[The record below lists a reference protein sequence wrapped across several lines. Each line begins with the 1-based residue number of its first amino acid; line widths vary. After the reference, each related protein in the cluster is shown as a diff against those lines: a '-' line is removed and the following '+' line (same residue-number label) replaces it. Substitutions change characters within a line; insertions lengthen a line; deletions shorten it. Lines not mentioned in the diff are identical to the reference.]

1 MVVNSFHY
9 DGKIITAEVSFK
21 TMYKDNNQLKE
32 ITIVCH
38 VKVPAMT
45 RYSIKHS
52 RDIVEIQSYQDFDK
66 CLSNNLSD
74 AELNSVFQQ
83 LNNHG
88 LDYLPKESIKVTE

>member
-1 MVVNSFHY
+1 MVVRSFHY
-9 DGKIITAEVSFK
+9 DGKIITAEVSFLIGYQDTGK
-21 TMYKDNNQLKE
+21 IKE
-32 ITIVCH
+32 LTIVCH
-38 VKVPAMT
+38 VKVPALT
-45 RYSIKHS
+45 RYSIKHE

-66 CLSNNLSD
+66 CLTSNLTD